1 MAEDATGRRLKETEE
16 SQTAT
21 VTMYI
26 CLYDIIPPSITSSAG
41 ARLQN
46 PVYRQQRNQSTSQ
59 GNGRTS
65 VLDDLV
71 EASFNGI

>member
-1 MAEDATGRRLKETEE
+1 MAEDATGRRLKESEE
-16 SQTAT
+16 SQTAP

-26 CLYDIIPPSITSSAG
+26 CLYLIPPSITSSAG

-46 PVYRQQRNQSTSQ
+46 PVYSQQRNQSTSQ
-59 GNGRTS
+59 GNGRIS